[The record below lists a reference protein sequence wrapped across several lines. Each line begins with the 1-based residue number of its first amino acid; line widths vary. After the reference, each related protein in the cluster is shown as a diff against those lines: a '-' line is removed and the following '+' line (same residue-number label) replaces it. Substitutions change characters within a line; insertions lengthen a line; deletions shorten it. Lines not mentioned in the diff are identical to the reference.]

1 MKNILL
7 RPHQLRNEPI
17 ILIQFPFDKE
27 LIGCV
32 KTTLV
37 YTHLS
42 KKSLANIQS
51 PLDRII
57 EDENTV
63 NQLLIL
69 KNK

>member
-1 MKNILL
+1 MKKILL
-7 RPHQLRNEPI
+7 RPHNLRNESI

-27 LIGCV
+27 LIGCS
-32 KTTLV
+32 KTTEV
-37 YTHLS
+37 YTHVS